1 MPTKPPEQVI
11 FCENQE
17 VLSTLVQT
25 GYAFSVL
32 ADFPQL
38 RTPDLCYIP
47 VEGFSPLSFGVSY
60 LRWGPQPDP
69 AAVPGHFGADGDS
82 CPRPRHLI

>member
-1 MPTKPPEQVI
+1 MPAKPPEQVI

-17 VLSTLVQT
+17 VLSALVQT

-38 RTPDLCYIP
+38 RTPDLRYIP
-47 VEGFSPLSFGVSY
+47 VEGFSPLSFGVAY
-60 LRWGPQPDP
+60 LPGNRSQTLRRFLAILEQTVTVAPDP
-69 AAVPGHFGADGDS
+69 G
-82 CPRPRHLI
+82 I